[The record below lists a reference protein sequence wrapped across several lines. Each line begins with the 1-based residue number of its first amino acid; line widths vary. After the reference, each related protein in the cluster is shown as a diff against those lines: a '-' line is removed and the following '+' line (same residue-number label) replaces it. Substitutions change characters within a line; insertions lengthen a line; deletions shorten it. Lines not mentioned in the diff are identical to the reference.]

1 MLLKVFSND
10 QLLAIAFSLAKDT
23 VSAGARSMESQPC
36 FGFAKRSNFCELAS
50 FNFNLLYTVGRRDRI
65 TLPGRLPGFFVIH
78 LMHAAAAKR
87 RMMPDQL
94 MRDGRRYC
102 RERRGLRQEEAI
114 LFSSR
119 RWAQGA
125 RLGGIAAMK

>member
-50 FNFNLLYTVGRRDRI
+50 FYFNLLYTAGRSDHI
-65 TLPGRLPGFFVIH
+65 TLPGRLPGFFGIH
-78 LMHAAAAKR
+78 LIGFRFVGGFDAC
-87 RMMPDQL
+87 D
-94 MRDGRRYC
+94 
-102 RERRGLRQEEAI
+102 
-114 LFSSR
+114 FS
-119 RWAQGA
+119 
-125 RLGGIAAMK
+125 